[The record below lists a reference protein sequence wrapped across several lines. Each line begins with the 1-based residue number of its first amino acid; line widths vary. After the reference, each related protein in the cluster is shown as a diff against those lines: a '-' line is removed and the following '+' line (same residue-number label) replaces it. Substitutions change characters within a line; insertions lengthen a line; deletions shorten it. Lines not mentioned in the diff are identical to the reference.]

1 MSFYNKVKWVLGIL
15 LVFILIMA
23 TNLIDRD
30 NFVTVRNSVVTIYED
45 RLIAK
50 DLILEITKSIHE
62 KELALA
68 VSDTGFFSIQNTK
81 VNDAIRG
88 FITRYEQTKLTE
100 EESRVFNDFKE
111 NFQDLQNAEKAY
123 AENGFDGKEEVIRQI
138 SGIKEN
144 LADLSKIQLIE
155 GSRQVKISQRA
166 VDMVELFTQME
177 IYLLIFLAI
186 VIQIIVIYNPGERKN
201 EKKE

>member
-15 LVFILIMA
+15 LVFVLIMA

-50 DLILEITKSIHE
+50 DLILEITINIHE

-68 VSDTGFFSIQNTK
+68 VSDTGFFSIQNAK
-81 VNDAIRG
+81 VNDAIEG
-88 FITRYEQTKLTE
+88 FIARYEKTKLTE
-100 EESRVFNDFKE
+100 EESRVFADFKS
-111 NFQDLQNAEKAY
+111 NFQALEEAETAY
-123 AENGFDGKEEVIRQI
+123 AEDGFDRKQEVILQI

-155 GSRQVKISQRA
+155 GSRQVKLSQRA

-186 VIQIIVIYNPGERKN
+186 VIQIIVIYNPG
-201 EKKE
+201 KES